1 MRDQVFI
8 SYSHRDAAW
17 LERLQVYLAP
27 FERRGQLRRWDDTL
41 IAPGERWAQEI
52 NEALGRARV
61 AVLLVSAQFLA
72 SDFIARVELPRLL
85 GAAEDQG
92 VAILPL
98 VIDWCNFERIP
109 ELAQFQSLNPPS
121 QPLETMS
128 ESDAKAVLAL
138 LAAAVADTLQDGDV
152 VGCERGRLVGLPARN
167 PLFTGRDALLA
178 TLGEQLAGG
187 GRVALC
193 GIAGIG
199 KTEAAIEYAHRYRN
213 RHAWVLWSR
222 AESIQPLLRGFCAIA
237 AAFGLPD
244 APMYAGL
251 FLVSLY
257 LGTAGFFLNP
267 VGAAISRR
275 YEREADFMAWQ
286 LTGTAAPMIDALR
299 RLAKDNLANLHPHP
313 WYVWFYYS
321 HPPLVQRIEFLQAL
335 DYQNPDKEGR

>member
-128 ESDAKAVLAL
+128 ESDAKAVLAR

-187 GRVALC
+187 GARCTVRYCRHRQDRGGDRVRASLPQPPC
-193 GIAGIG
+193 VGAVVAGRID
-199 KTEAAIEYAHRYRN
+199 T
-213 RHAWVLWSR
+213 
-222 AESIQPLLRGFCAIA
+222 A
-237 AAFGLPD
+237 AAARVLCHRCRVRL
-244 APMYAGL
+244 AG
-251 FLVSLY
+251 
-257 LGTAGFFLNP
+257 G
-267 VGAAISRR
+267 
-275 YEREADFMAWQ
+275 AWQ
-286 LTGTAAPMIDALR
+286 RPACHGA
-299 RLAKDNLANLHPHP
+299 
-313 WYVWFYYS
+313 S
-321 HPPLVQRIEFLQAL
+321 CPPRA
-335 DYQNPDKEGR
+335 